1 MMQKQPNVVLLP
13 SIFVGS
19 TSVNVECQIRAGA
32 RMSLGNN
39 ATPKGKIS
47 KFMISVQNIPL
58 ALAASLQPNTD
69 CRLNPFQS
77 ITFANVPEVKFSLLF

>member
-1 MMQKQPNVVLLP
+1 MKQKQPNVALLP
-13 SIFVGS
+13 SISVGS
-19 TSVNVECQIRAGA
+19 TSVNVERQIGAGA

-58 ALAASLQPNTD
+58 ALTASLQPNTD
-69 CRLNPFQS
+69 CRLNPLSEHYFCKS
-77 ITFANVPEVKFSLLF
+77 P